1 MQTNN
6 KIICMDKF
14 DIMSKKI
21 FRPIPSLIVS
31 LKIQKK
37 SQESISYIN
46 GGALSIPLE
55 NYL

>member
-1 MQTNN
+1 
-6 KIICMDKF
+6 MDKF